1 MLTKACVLFL
11 GMRDL
16 ETDNYVCAHRICR
29 ARAIVLYHGHESTV
43 RVSDKLGSQDISD
56 SPGMAC
62 PWWQCPDHPLV
73 GKPAVPTTVGFLAVA
88 ECGVTQKELLVV
100 SPTTELVL
108 LDPALPN
115 QSLAFG
121 TEGGWAWACFP
132 LKEWQIGRFLSCH
145 TEPSQKR
152 EWEMSG
158 NSYLKSPGPKE
169 VITLPCLTYLYCPVQ
184 MSPWYWCSPS
194 CNFSWMRVHM
204 KNIFHRA
211 LVWKHLV
218 F

>member
-1 MLTKACVLFL
+1 MLSGHQWLSRHGLPMVTVFRSPSGRKTC
-11 GMRDL
+11 
-16 ETDNYVCAHRICR
+16 CAHYSW
-29 ARAIVLYHGHESTV
+29 L
-43 RVSDKLGSQDISD
+43 LG
-56 SPGMAC
+56 
-62 PWWQCPDHPLV
+62 
-73 GKPAVPTTVGFLAVA
+73 
-88 ECGVTQKELLVV
+88 KELLVV
-100 SPTTELVL
+100 SPTAELLL

-132 LKEWQIGRFLSCH
+132 LKEWQIGQFLRCH

-158 NSYLKSPGPKE
+158 NSDLKSPGPKE